1 MSVLKGQKR
10 NGFTILF
17 SAMLL
22 GDSTVGNTTV
32 GFSSTQ
38 ADLAF
43 DSTSTSSG
51 TITGGVDLVFAS
63 SATSTATINKQ
74 ANLTLDVNA
83 TGSATFGST
92 KGVNLS
98 FDVLG
103 PTLGDDTLGSRT
115 LGVTSGERPISTSN
129 IVFGSTKGI
138 TQSLTAS
145 ATSGLS
151 IFRRID
157 LALASV
163 ATSSVEYNIIKG
175 VEVQFDS
182 QTNTTLVL
190 VPDFDELI
198 GRSRA
203 DSDRSLVVRADSD
216 RTLIVR
222 ADANLN

>member
-10 NGFTILF
+10 NGFTVLF

-22 GDSTVGNTTV
+22 GDSTVGNTTI

-43 DSTSTSSG
+43 DSTSTSSYSG
-51 TITGGVDLVFAS
+51 TITAGFDLVFAS

-74 ANLTLDVNA
+74 TNLTLDVDA

-98 FDVLG
+98 FGVLG

-115 LGVTSGERPISTSN
+115 LGVTSGERLASTSN

-145 ATSGLS
+145 ASSSLS

-157 LALASV
+157 LTLASV

-175 VEVQFDS
+175 VEVQFDAS
-182 QTNTTLVL
+182 TNTTLVF

-203 DSDRSLVVRADSD
+203 DSDR
-216 RTLIVR
+216 TLIVR

>member
-10 NGFTILF
+10 NGFTVLF

-43 DSTSTSSG
+43 DSTSTSSYSG
-51 TITGGVDLVFAS
+51 TITAGFDLVFAS

-74 ANLTLDVNA
+74 ANLTLDASVI
-83 TGSATFGST
+83 GSATFGST
-92 KGVNLS
+92 KGVNLTIGA
-98 FDVLG
+98 FGPDVGDFSLG
-103 PTLGDDTLGSRT
+103 TTQLGYDRKSPP
-115 LGVTSGERPISTSN
+115 VSTSRA
-129 IVFGSTKGI
+129 VFGSTKGI
-138 TQSLTAS
+138 TQSLSAS
-145 ATSGLS
+145 ASSSLS

-157 LALASV
+157 LTLASV

-175 VEVQFDS
+175 VEVQFDAS
-182 QTNTTLVL
+182 TNSTLVL

-203 DSDRSLVVRADSD
+203 DSDR
-216 RTLIVR
+216 TLIVR
-222 ADANLN
+222 ADASLN